1 MQPRQAQSIGVK
13 QSQSGKHSVGHAEI
27 QRSAPAG
34 GNRNSTTMTICV
46 VSLT

>member
-1 MQPRQAQSIGVK
+1 MQPRQAQSIEVK

-34 GNRNSTTMTICV
+34 GRQQRQ
-46 VSLT
+46 